1 MRKKCLIMGVV
12 VFLAVAFLAA
22 GAFAQQKIVLKKYP
36 DIKLGFTTTNFL
48 KPLPVSLD
56 NKKKL
61 VDLAAELGCS
71 WVEIRDPSGALS
83 PEECKQLMA
92 YAKSKNLELGYAL
105 QIGLLD
111 PAYWDVFSRGL
122 ANAPLFQGPGT
133 IRTLAAGP
141 EFDKDPKKTTWTLSE
156 LFKAVKIANRAAN
169 LARAAGLKYVV
180 ENSFQALKGDGITGF
195 GMTEFAANVNS
206 NLFFQADVA
215 NFFAVSRVVA
225 KPEEVKA
232 FMEKY
237 AGRMPYIH
245 IKASSSEHK
254 VLPVL
259 AQNELDFDTVFS
271 ILTKNKV
278 RYAAI
283 ELTQPDTFEAC
294 ANNLKKSFEYL
305 ANTY

>member
-1 MRKKCLIMGVV
+1 MKKSL
-12 VFLAVAFLAA
+12 VFLAVGIFVVAFFSAS
-22 GAFAQQKIVLKKYP
+22 AFAQQKMVLKKYP
-36 DIKLGFTTTNFL
+36 EIKLGFTTTNFL
-48 KPLPVSLD
+48 KPLPVSLE

-61 VDLAAELGCS
+61 VDLASELGCS

-105 QIGLLD
+105 QVGLLD
-111 PAYWDVFSRGL
+111 PAYWEIFSRGL
-122 ANAPLFQGPGT
+122 ANAPVFEGPRT
-133 IRTLAAGP
+133 IRTLAAGS

-156 LFKAVKIANRAAN
+156 LFKAVQVANRAAN
-169 LARAAGLKYVV
+169 LARVAGLKYVV
-180 ENSFQALKGDGITGF
+180 ENSTHALKGDGVTGF
-195 GMTEFAANVNS
+195 GLTEFAANVNS
-206 NLFFQADVA
+206 NQFFQCDVA

-237 AGRMPYIH
+237 ASRMPYIH

-271 ILTKNKV
+271 ILTKNKIQ
-278 RYAAI
+278 YAAI

-305 ANTY
+305 VNNY

>member
-1 MRKKCLIMGVV
+1 MKKTLIC
-12 VFLAVAFLAA
+12 LAVGILVVAFFSA
-22 GAFAQQKIVLKKYP
+22 GAFAQQKMVMKKYP
-36 DIKLGFTTTNFL
+36 EIKLGFTTTNFL

-61 VDLAAELGCS
+61 LDLASELGCS
-71 WVEIRDPSGALS
+71 WVEIRDPSGSLS
-83 PEECKQLMA
+83 PEDCKQLMA

-105 QIGLLD
+105 QVGLLD
-111 PAYWDVFSRGL
+111 RSYGEIFSRGL

-141 EFDKDPKKTTWTLSE
+141 EFDNDPKKTTWTLSE
-156 LFKAVKIANRAAN
+156 LFKAVKVANGAAN

-180 ENSFQALKGDGITGF
+180 ENSAQALKGDGVTGF

-206 NLFFQADVA
+206 NLFFQCDVA
-215 NFFAVSRVVA
+215 NFFAVSRVVP
-225 KPEEVKA
+225 KPEEAKA

-245 IKASSSEHK
+245 IKTSTSEHK

-259 AQNELDFDTVFS
+259 AANELDFDTVFA
-271 ILTKNKV
+271 LMTKNKI
-278 RYAAI
+278 RYAAV
-283 ELTQPDTFEAC
+283 ELTQPETYEEC
-294 ANNLKKSFEYL
+294 AGNLKKSFDYL
-305 ANTY
+305 VKNY

>member
-1 MRKKCLIMGVV
+1 MKKSVIFMAVV
-12 VFLAVAFLAA
+12 MLAVAFLA
-22 GAFAQQKIVLKKYP
+22 GSAFAQQKMVLKKYP
-36 DIKLGFTTTNFL
+36 EIKLGFTTTNFL

-61 VDLAAELGCS
+61 LDLAGELGCS
-71 WVEIRDPSGALS
+71 WVEIRDPSASLTVD
-83 PEECKQLMA
+83 ECKQLMA
-92 YAKSKNLELGYAL
+92 YAKSKNIEIGYAL
-105 QIGLLD
+105 QVGLLD
-111 PAYWDVFSRGL
+111 PTYGEIFTRGL
-122 ANAPLFQGPGT
+122 PNAAVFEGPRT

-141 EFDKDPKKTTWTLSE
+141 EFASDPKKKYWTLSE
-156 LFKAVKIANRAAN
+156 LYKAIQKANRAGNA
-169 LARAAGLKYVV
+169 ARSMGLKYVV
-180 ENSFQALKGDGITGF
+180 ENAFEALKGDGVTGF
-195 GMTEFAANVNS
+195 GLSEFIANANS
-206 NLFFQADVA
+206 NVFVQCDTA
-215 NFFAVSRVVA
+215 NFFAVSRVVT
-225 KPEEVKA
+225 KPEEAKA

-237 AGRMPYIH
+237 AARMPYIH

-271 ILTKNKV
+271 ILTKNKI

-305 ANTY
+305 VKNY

>member
-1 MRKKCLIMGVV
+1 MKKSLVLMTVAILV
-12 VFLAVAFLAA
+12 LAFL
-22 GAFAQQKIVLKKYP
+22 GTSAFAQQKMVLKKYP
-36 DIKLGFTTTNFL
+36 EIKFGFTTTNFL
-48 KPLPVSLD
+48 KPFPVSLD

-111 PAYWDVFSRGL
+111 PAYWEIFSRGL

-141 EFDKDPKKTTWTLSE
+141 EFDRDPKKTTWTLSE
-156 LFKAVKIANRAAN
+156 LHKTVKVANQAAN

-180 ENSFQALKGDGITGF
+180 ENSFQALKGDGATGF

-206 NLFFQADVA
+206 NLFFQCDVA
-215 NFFAVSRVVA
+215 NFFAVSRVVP

-232 FMEKY
+232 FLEKY
-237 AGRMPYIH
+237 ATRIPYIH
-245 IKASSSEHK
+245 VKTSSNEHK

-271 ILTKNKV
+271 ILSKNKI
-278 RYAAI
+278 RYAAV
-283 ELTQPDTFEAC
+283 ELTQPDTFEEC

-305 ANTY
+305 KNNY

>member
-1 MRKKCLIMGVV
+1 MKKSL
-12 VFLAVAFLAA
+12 VFLAVGVLVVAFLAVS
-22 GAFAQQKIVLKKYP
+22 AFAQQKMVLKKYP

-48 KPLPVSLD
+48 KPLPVSLE

-61 VDLAAELGCS
+61 VDLASELGCS

-83 PEECKQLMA
+83 PEQCKELMA

-105 QIGLLD
+105 QVGLLD
-111 PAYWDVFSRGL
+111 PAFWEIFSRGL
-122 ANAPLFQGPGT
+122 ANAPVFEGPRT

-156 LFKAVKIANRAAN
+156 LFKAVRIANRAAN

-180 ENSFQALKGDGITGF
+180 ENSAHALKGDGITGF
-195 GMTEFAANVNS
+195 GLTEFAANVNS
-206 NLFFQADVA
+206 NQFFQCDVA
-215 NFFAVSRVVA
+215 NFFAVSRVVP
-225 KPEEVKA
+225 KPEEAKA

-245 IKASSSEHK
+245 IKTSSPEHK

-259 AQNELDFDTVFS
+259 AANELDFDTVFAL
-271 ILTKNKV
+271 LTKNKI
-278 RYAAI
+278 RYAAV
-283 ELTQPDTFEAC
+283 ELTQPDTFDEC
-294 ANNLKKSFEYL
+294 ANNLKKSFDYL
-305 ANTY
+305 VKNY

>member
-1 MRKKCLIMGVV
+1 MKKCVIFMAVV
-12 VFLAVAFLAA
+12 MLAVAFLV
-22 GAFAQQKIVLKKYP
+22 GSAFAQQKMVLKKYP
-36 DIKLGFTTTNFL
+36 EMKLGYTTTNFL
-48 KPLPVSLD
+48 KPLPVSLE

-61 VDLAAELGCS
+61 LDLAGDLGCS
-71 WVEIRDPSGALS
+71 WVEIRDPSASLTVD
-83 PEECKQLMA
+83 ECKQLMA
-92 YAKSKNLELGYAL
+92 YAKSKNIEIGYAL
-105 QIGLLD
+105 QVGLLD
-111 PAYWDVFSRGL
+111 PTYWEIFTRGL
-122 ANAPLFQGPGT
+122 PNAAVFEGPRT

-141 EFDKDPKKTTWTLSE
+141 EFASDPKKKYWTLAE
-156 LFKAVKIANRAAN
+156 LYKAIQKANRAAN
-169 LARAAGLKYVV
+169 AARSMGLKYVV
-180 ENSFQALKGDGITGF
+180 ENAFEALKGDGVTGF
-195 GMTEFAANVNS
+195 GLSEFIANANS
-206 NLFFQADVA
+206 NMFLQCDTA
-215 NFFAVSRVVA
+215 NFFAVSRVVT
-225 KPEEVKA
+225 KPEEAKA

-237 AGRMPYIH
+237 AARMPYIH

-305 ANTY
+305 VKNY

>member
-1 MRKKCLIMGVV
+1 MKKSVIFVAVV
-12 VFLAVAFLAA
+12 MLAVAFLV
-22 GAFAQQKIVLKKYP
+22 GSAFAQQKMVLKKYP
-36 DIKLGFTTTNFL
+36 EIKLGYTTTNFL

-61 VDLAAELGCS
+61 LDLAGELGCS
-71 WVEIRDPSGALS
+71 WVEIRDPSASLTVD
-83 PEECKQLMA
+83 ECKQLMA
-92 YAKSKNLELGYAL
+92 YAKSKNIEIGYAL
-105 QIGLLD
+105 QVGLLD
-111 PAYWDVFSRGL
+111 PTYGEIFTRGL
-122 ANAPLFQGPGT
+122 PNAAVFEGPRT

-141 EFDKDPKKTTWTLSE
+141 EFASDPKKKYWTLAE
-156 LFKAVKIANRAAN
+156 LYKAIQKANRAAN
-169 LARAAGLKYVV
+169 AARSMGLKYVV
-180 ENSFQALKGDGITGF
+180 ENAFEALKGDGMTGF
-195 GMTEFAANVNS
+195 GLSEFIANANS
-206 NLFFQADVA
+206 NMFLQCDTA
-215 NFFAVSRVVA
+215 NFFAVSRVVT
-225 KPEEVKA
+225 KPEEAKA

-259 AQNELDFDTVFS
+259 EQNELDFDTVFS

-305 ANTY
+305 VKNY